1 MSDPKR
7 VSPQEAK
14 ALIDEGWTY
23 VDVRTPAEWAAG
35 HPAGAANV
43 PWAFSGPTGMTANP
57 GFVQAMESIF
67 GKQAR
72 LVLGCKSG
80 NRSLKATQALLAAGF
95 VDVVD
100 QRAGY
105 DGPRDAFGKV
115 SEPGWA
121 PAGLPTETVTPGK
134 SWEDLEPK
142 K

>member
-23 VDVRTPAEWAAG
+23 LDVRTPAEWAAG
-35 HPAGAANV
+35 HPVGAPNV
-43 PWAFSGPTGMTANP
+43 PWAFSGPAGMSPNP
-57 GFVQAMESIF
+57 GFVKAVEAIF
-67 GKQAR
+67 GKEAK

-80 NRSLKATQALLAAGF
+80 NRSLKATLALLAAGF
-95 VDVVD
+95 ENVVD

-105 DGPRDAFGKV
+105 EGPRDAFGKV

-121 PAGLPTETVTPGK
+121 PAGLPTETTTPGK
-134 SWEDLEPK
+134 SWSELEPK
-142 K
+142 A